1 MKVGKKKHEGQLVW
15 LSNTSPPASPSVPHL
30 AASSAP
36 PRMYSTTSPP
46 QAVCA
51 NASLLLDEIF
61 PISNLLLQT
70 YTKMWVIPCG
80 LVVKVGNCDQQ
91 QLILTTYTRVN
102 LDFLS
107 TWHCKSHIL
116 GQCCFLWLLEEIP
129 PTPGKMHVYP
139 KTNTAWQLTAQPTN
153 MPNHTNPLLKK
164 RGWHKYM
171 LNFIYYI

>member
-1 MKVGKKKHEGQLVW
+1 
-15 LSNTSPPASPSVPHL
+15 
-30 AASSAP
+30 
-36 PRMYSTTSPP
+36 MYSTTSPP

-70 YTKMWVIPCG
+70 YTKMWVIACG

-107 TWHCKSHIL
+107 T
-116 GQCCFLWLLEEIP
+116 
-129 PTPGKMHVYP
+129 
-139 KTNTAWQLTAQPTN
+139 
-153 MPNHTNPLLKK
+153 
-164 RGWHKYM
+164 
-171 LNFIYYI
+171 